1 MSTFLLPNAIKP
13 TSHNICK
20 THALHWRQCIV
31 SLGDCLMQILFVSI
45 NFCTF
50 FVLVRIVN
58 SDAWFSQFL
67 IRSNVPLLKNGR
79 NQRQFYCSKSMK
91 RSSLIFA
98 ASFLT
103 TYHIVT
109 TKEPTWYPNN
119 QLIFEYI
126 NIMKMSIT

>member
-1 MSTFLLPNAIKP
+1 MSLFLLPNTIKP

-31 SLGDCLMQILFVSI
+31 SLGDCLMQILFVST

-50 FVLVRIVN
+50 LCRYVLLILMLDFHNFWYDQTCRCLKMGEIKDTCIVQK
-58 SDAWFSQFL
+58 D
-67 IRSNVPLLKNGR
+67 
-79 NQRQFYCSKSMK
+79 MK

-109 TKEPTWYPNN
+109 TEEPTWYPNN

-126 NIMKMSIT
+126 NIIKMAIT